1 MAGKQYLMTPGPTP
15 VPPQVLAALAEP
27 VVHHRGSDFRPVYE
41 RCLKHLAAV
50 YRSATEPLLFTAS
63 GTGAMESVLANLT
76 APGDRVVVVSAGS
89 FGERWLDIARRY
101 GCDVE
106 HSLRYEWGET
116 PSADDLAAQLERVAG
131 VKLVLLTHSET
142 STGVVADVESLAAVA
157 DEAGALVAVDAV
169 SSLGAIPLAT
179 DAWGLDAVVSG
190 SQKALMTP
198 PGLAFVALSQRAE
211 RAAVPQSFYFDW
223 IRTRKA
229 QDKRDSAFT
238 PAVSLVRALEVALGL
253 LLDAG
258 LEEAFDRHR
267 RLGRACREGVK
278 ALGLELFSP
287 DDDSSA
293 VVTAVRMPNG
303 DLAERIGGYDAVVV
317 RSATKLTAEVLEHAE
332 RLRVIGRAGVGV
344 DNVDVEAATRRG
356 IVVANAPESNV
367 VSAAEHTIGLLVA
380 LARNIPQAHAALKQG
395 RWERSAHGGV
405 ELEGKTLAVLGFGRI
420 GQQVARRALGLGM
433 RLAAST
439 AEAQDRA
446 GVVVAEQ
453 VAAALEGALV
463 THAVNI
469 PSIGAE
475 DLDVLGPYV
484 PLAANLGRLAME
496 LAGGRA
502 EAIELTYYGGLA
514 DFDTRLLSVAA
525 LNGAFQGRV
534 DGPVNYVNAPLVAA
548 ERGIDVRERRQS
560 SSRDFTNL
568 VRV

>member
-1 MAGKQYLMTPGPTP
+1 MTDERLRVLVCEPIAEAGVEL
-15 VPPQVLAALAEP
+15 L
-27 VVHHRGSDFRPVYE
+27 RE
-41 RCLKHLAAV
+41 RFDV
-50 YRSATEPLLFTAS
+50 
-63 GTGAMESVLANLT
+63 
-76 APGDRVVVVSAGS
+76 
-89 FGERWLDIARRY
+89 
-101 GCDVE
+101 DVE
-106 HSLRYEWGET
+106 
-116 PSADDLAAQLERVAG
+116 
-131 VKLVLLTHSET
+131 
-142 STGVVADVESLAAVA
+142 
-157 DEAGALVAVDAV
+157 
-169 SSLGAIPLAT
+169 
-179 DAWGLDAVVSG
+179 
-190 SQKALMTP
+190 
-198 PGLAFVALSQRAE
+198 
-211 RAAVPQSFYFDW
+211 
-223 IRTRKA
+223 
-229 QDKRDSAFT
+229 
-238 PAVSLVRALEVALGL
+238 
-253 LLDAG
+253 
-258 LEEAFDRHR
+258 
-267 RLGRACREGVK
+267 
-278 ALGLELFSP
+278 
-287 DDDSSA
+287 
-293 VVTAVRMPNG
+293 PNG
-303 DLAERIGGYDAVVV
+303 DLAERIGGYDAIVV
-317 RSATKLTAEVLEHAE
+317 RSATKLTAELLERAE

-344 DNVDVEAATRRG
+344 DNVDVKAATRRG

-433 RLAAST
+433 RVVAFDPFVGRERFRELGAERVETPEGALRAADFVTLHLPLTDETQGSIGRAAFAEMRDGVRLVNAARGELVDEDALVEALRSGKVAGAALDVFSSEPYTGPLLELPNVVVTPHLAAST

-463 THAVNI
+463 SHAVNI

-475 DLDVLGPYV
+475 DLEVLGPYI

-548 ERGIDVRERRQS
+548 ERGIEVRERRQS

-568 VRV
+568 LRVGVLSEADEVRVAGTTIGREHRRWLVSALGFEVELELAPLLVFFRYDDVPGVIGRVGTLFGEAGVNIANMAVSRTRRGGKALMALSIDAPPPPELVERARAEGFDDVRFISLA